1 MDIDGDPF
9 GGPHLGASAGHADPN
24 GVQGNVPDPTY
35 YSTTSVSDFAD
46 EIGPILDSEPA
57 RIPSQIS
64 DGVQS
69 QPSAHYQ
76 QPAPLTPLTPYP
88 QYPQSTQPQ
97 I

>member
-9 GGPHLGASAGHADPN
+9 GGSHLGASAGHVDPN
-24 GVQGNVPDPTY
+24 GVQGNVPD
-35 YSTTSVSDFAD
+35 FAD
-46 EIGPILDSEPA
+46 EIRPILDSEPA

-64 DGVQS
+64 DAAHS

-88 QYPQSTQPQ
+88 QYPQSPQPQ